1 MSSANRLEGN
11 IEPQKEGEVPHK
23 PILSKFA
30 KIKVFL
36 KKNWAVLLILLLTI
50 SSFIVLQAVKNDLQ
64 SKTGEQADFKGGE
77 TPDLAKEN
85 KAKEEAQT
93 QIDRVGAAGQANNQI
108 NETKT
113 MEADSNELVQFSMA
127 NAYKKTQ
134 YNEVQKVA
142 VAKQDTIKI
151 IEKNDIRVVRQKN
164 NTHVFA
170 AKSKRDKTN
179 FKVSKYEI
187 IPETEGF
194 NTVVVSSK
202 KSVENTGNKE
212 FTSPKRY
219 YKAVVYGN
227 QTVRSG
233 SQVRIRLLESL
244 TVDGQTIPPNSLC
257 TGIAILGS
265 NRVTIALTSVQV
277 HGQQMSIKSIV
288 FDKDLLPGIA
298 FSNETEVQQS
308 IRQQRNSGI
317 DQASNDV
324 INNIPQI
331 GGTAGAALSTG
342 VGVINGISKSI
353 RYGGVQKHI
362 GEITL
367 EEGYRVFIQQ

>member
-1 MSSANRLEGN
+1 MSSANRLEEN
-11 IEPQKEGEVPHK
+11 QEAQKEVEVPHK
-23 PILSKFA
+23 PVLSRFA
-30 KIKVFL
+30 KIKVFF
-36 KKNWAVLLILLLTI
+36 KKNWVVLLILLSTI
-50 SSFIVLQAVKNDLQ
+50 SSYIVLQGVKNGLQ
-64 SKTGEQADFKGGE
+64 SKAGEQAGFKSGE

-85 KAKEEAQT
+85 KAKEEAQKKT
-93 QIDRVGAAGQANNQI
+93 DRVGAAEANNQTD
-108 NETKT
+108 ETKPL
-113 MEADSNELVQFSMA
+113 EADTIQFVRFSMA

-134 YNEVQKVA
+134 YNGVQKVA
-142 VAKQDTIKI
+142 VTKQDTIKI
-151 IEKNDIRVVRQKN
+151 VEKNDVRAVKPKY
-164 NTHVFA
+164 NTQVFA
-170 AKSKRDKTN
+170 AKSKREKI
-179 FKVSKYEI
+179 KVSKNKI
-187 IPETEGF
+187 MPETEGF

-202 KSVENTGNKE
+202 KSAENTVNKE

-244 TVDGQTIPPNSLC
+244 IVDGQTIPSNSLC

-265 NRVTIALTSVQV
+265 NRVAIALTSVQV
-277 HGQQMSIKSIV
+277 HGQSVSIKNIV
-288 FDKDLLPGIA
+288 FDKDLLPGVA

>member
-1 MSSANRLEGN
+1 MSSANRLEEN
-11 IEPQKEGEVPHK
+11 QEAQKEVEVPHE
-23 PILSKFA
+23 PVLSRFA

-50 SSFIVLQAVKNDLQ
+50 SSFIVLQVIKNGLQ
-64 SKTGEQADFKGGE
+64 AKTGTQTDFKGVDS
-77 TPDLAKEN
+77 PDLVEEN

-93 QIDRVGAAGQANNQI
+93 KMDRVGAANQANNQTD
-108 NETKT
+108 ETKP
-113 MEADSNELVQFSMA
+113 MQADTTQPVQFSMS

-134 YNEVQKVA
+134 LKVQQVA
-142 VAKQDTIKI
+142 VTKQDTIKI
-151 IEKNDIRVVRQKN
+151 IEKNDIRAVRPKN
-164 NTHVFA
+164 NTQVFA
-170 AKSKRDKTN
+170 AKSKREKI
-179 FKVSKYEI
+179 KVSKNEI

-202 KSVENTGNKE
+202 KSAGNTGNKE
-212 FTSPKRY
+212 LATPKRY
-219 YKAVVYGN
+219 YKAVIYGN

-277 HGQQMSIKSIV
+277 HGQSLSIKSIV

-342 VGVINGISKSI
+342 VGVINGISRSI
-353 RYGGVQKHI
+353 RYGGVQKHT

-367 EEGYRVFIQQ
+367 EEGYSVFIQQ

>member
-1 MSSANRLEGN
+1 MSSANRLEEN
-11 IEPQKEGEVPHK
+11 QEAQKEVEVPHQ
-23 PILSKFA
+23 PVLSRFA

-50 SSFIVLQAVKNDLQ
+50 SSFIVLQVIKNGLQ
-64 SKTGEQADFKGGE
+64 AKTGTQTDFKGVDS
-77 TPDLAKEN
+77 PDLVEEN
-85 KAKEEAQT
+85 KAKEEAQKKT
-93 QIDRVGAAGQANNQI
+93 DRVGAAEANNQTD
-108 NETKT
+108 NTKPLGT
-113 MEADSNELVQFSMA
+113 DTAQFVRFSMA

-134 YNEVQKVA
+134 VNVQQVA
-142 VAKQDTIKI
+142 VTKQDTIKTV
-151 IEKNDIRVVRQKN
+151 EKKEVKAVKPKN
-164 NTHVFA
+164 NTQVFT
-170 AKSKRDKTN
+170 AKSKREKIKGSN
-179 FKVSKYEI
+179 NAML
-187 IPETEGF
+187 PETEGF
-194 NTVVVSSK
+194 NTVVISSR
-202 KSVENTGNKE
+202 KSAENAPNKE

-219 YKAVVYGN
+219 YKAVIYGN

-233 SQVRIRLLESL
+233 SQVRIRLVESL
-244 TVDGQTIPPNSLC
+244 TLEGQAIPKNSLC

-265 NRVTIALTSVQV
+265 NRVSIALTSVQV
-277 HGQQMSIKSIV
+277 HGQSLSIKSIV

-342 VGVINGISKSI
+342 VGVINGISRSI
-353 RYGGVQKHI
+353 RYGGVQKHT

-367 EEGYRVFIQQ
+367 EEGYSVFIQQ

>member
-1 MSSANRLEGN
+1 MSSANRLEEN
-11 IEPQKEGEVPHK
+11 QEAQKEVEVPHQ
-23 PILSKFA
+23 PVLSRFA

-50 SSFIVLQAVKNDLQ
+50 SSFIVLQVIKNGLQ
-64 SKTGEQADFKGGE
+64 AKTGTQTDFKGVDS
-77 TPDLAKEN
+77 PDLVEEN
-85 KAKEEAQT
+85 KAKEEAQKKT
-93 QIDRVGAAGQANNQI
+93 DRVGAAEANNQTD
-108 NETKT
+108 NTKPLGT
-113 MEADSNELVQFSMA
+113 DTAQFVRFSMA

-134 YNEVQKVA
+134 VNVQQVA
-142 VAKQDTIKI
+142 VTKQDTIKTV
-151 IEKNDIRVVRQKN
+151 EKKEVRAVKPKN
-164 NTHVFA
+164 NTQVFTV
-170 AKSKRDKTN
+170 KSKREKIKGLN
-179 FKVSKYEI
+179 NAML
-187 IPETEGF
+187 PETEGF
-194 NTVVVSSK
+194 NTVVISSR
-202 KSVENTGNKE
+202 KSAENAPNKE

-219 YKAVVYGN
+219 YKAVIYGN

-265 NRVTIALTSVQV
+265 NRVAIALTSVQV
-277 HGQQMSIKSIV
+277 HGQQMSIKNIV

-298 FSNETEVQQS
+298 FTNETEMQKS

-317 DQASNDV
+317 DQASNDAF
-324 INNIPQI
+324 NAIPQI

-353 RYGGVQKHI
+353 RYGGVQKNI

>member
-1 MSSANRLEGN
+1 MSSANRLEEN
-11 IEPQKEGEVPHK
+11 QEAQKEVEIPLK
-23 PILSKFA
+23 PILSRFA

-64 SKTGEQADFKGGE
+64 TKTGEQTDFKAGE
-77 TPDLAKEN
+77 SPDLVKDN
-85 KAKEEAQT
+85 KAKEEAQKRT
-93 QIDRVGAAGQANNQI
+93 DRVGAAEANNQTD
-108 NETKT
+108 ETKPL
-113 MEADSNELVQFSMA
+113 EADTAQFVRFSMA

-134 YNEVQKVA
+134 YNEVKKVE

-151 IEKNDIRVVRQKN
+151 IEKNDIRAVRPKN
-164 NTHVFA
+164 NTQVFA
-170 AKSKRDKTN
+170 SKSKREKI
-179 FKVSKYEI
+179 KVSKNEI

-202 KSVENTGNKE
+202 KSAGNTGNKE
-212 FTSPKRY
+212 LATPKRY
-219 YKAVVYGN
+219 YKAVIYGN

-277 HGQQMSIKSIV
+277 HGQSLSIKSIV

-298 FSNETEVQQS
+298 FTNETEVQQS

-342 VGVINGISKSI
+342 VGVINGISRSI
-353 RYGGVQKHI
+353 RYGGVQKHT

-367 EEGYRVFIQQ
+367 EEGYCVFIQQ

>member
-1 MSSANRLEGN
+1 MSSANRLEEN
-11 IEPQKEGEVPHK
+11 QEAQKEVEIPNK
-23 PILSKFA
+23 PILSRFA

-50 SSFIVLQAVKNDLQ
+50 SSYIVLQSVKNDLQ
-64 SKTGEQADFKGGE
+64 SKTGEQAGFKSGE

-113 MEADSNELVQFSMA
+113 MEADSNELVQFSMV

-134 YNEVQKVA
+134 SNEVQKVA
-142 VAKQDTIKI
+142 VTKQDTIKI
-151 IEKNDIRVVRQKN
+151 VEKNDMRVVRPKN
-164 NTHVFA
+164 NTQIFA
-170 AKSKRDKTN
+170 AKSKREKI
-179 FKVSKYEI
+179 KVSKNEI
-187 IPETEGF
+187 IPDTEGF

-202 KSVENTGNKE
+202 KSVENTTNKE

-257 TGIAILGS
+257 TGIALLGS

-353 RYGGVQKHI
+353 RYGGVQKNI

>member
-1 MSSANRLEGN
+1 
-11 IEPQKEGEVPHK
+11 
-23 PILSKFA
+23 
-30 KIKVFL
+30 
-36 KKNWAVLLILLLTI
+36 
-50 SSFIVLQAVKNDLQ
+50 
-64 SKTGEQADFKGGE
+64 
-77 TPDLAKEN
+77 
-85 KAKEEAQT
+85 
-93 QIDRVGAAGQANNQI
+93 
-108 NETKT
+108 
-113 MEADSNELVQFSMA
+113 MEADSNELVRFSMA

-134 YNEVQKVA
+134 VNVQKVA
-142 VAKQDTIKI
+142 VTKQDTIKI
-151 IEKNDIRVVRQKN
+151 VEKNDMRVVRPKY

-170 AKSKRDKTN
+170 AKSKREKI
-179 FKVSKYEI
+179 KVAKNEI
-187 IPETEGF
+187 IPENEGF

-202 KSVENTGNKE
+202 KSVENTDNKE
-212 FTSPKRY
+212 FAPPKRY
-219 YKAVVYGN
+219 YKAVIYGN
-227 QTVRSG
+227 QTVKSG

-244 TVDGQTIPPNSLC
+244 IVDGQTIPPNSLC

-367 EEGYRVFIQQ
+367 EEGYKVFIQQ

>member
-1 MSSANRLEGN
+1 MSSANRLEEN
-11 IEPQKEGEVPHK
+11 QEAQKEVEIPQK
-23 PILSKFA
+23 PILSRFA

-36 KKNWAVLLILLLTI
+36 KKNWAVLLILLSTI
-50 SSFIVLQAVKNDLQ
+50 SSYIVLQAVKNDLQ

-77 TPDLAKEN
+77 TPDLAKDN
-85 KAKEEAQT
+85 KAKEEAQA

-127 NAYKKTQ
+127 NAYQKTQ
-134 YNEVQKVA
+134 SNEVKKVA
-142 VAKQDTIKI
+142 IAKQDTIKI
-151 IEKNDIRVVRQKN
+151 IEKNDVRAVKQKN
-164 NTHVFA
+164 NTQVFA
-170 AKSKRDKTN
+170 AKSKREKI
-179 FKVSKYEI
+179 KVSKNEI
-187 IPETEGF
+187 MSENEGF

-202 KSVENTGNKE
+202 KSAENTPNKE
-212 FTSPKRY
+212 FTSSKRY
-219 YKAVVYGN
+219 YKAVIYGN

-257 TGIAILGS
+257 TGIALLGS

-298 FSNETEVQQS
+298 FTNETEIQQS

-331 GGTAGAALSTG
+331 GGTAGVALSTG

>member
-1 MSSANRLEGN
+1 MSSANRLEEN
-11 IEPQKEGEVPHK
+11 QEAQKEVEIPHK
-23 PILSKFA
+23 PVLSRFA

-36 KKNWAVLLILLLTI
+36 KKNWAVLLILVLTI
-50 SSFIVLQAVKNDLQ
+50 SSFIVLQAAKDDLQ
-64 SKTGEQADFKGGE
+64 TKAGQQADFKAGE
-77 TPDLAKEN
+77 TPDLVKDN
-85 KAKEEAQT
+85 KAKEDAQKKT
-93 QIDRVGAAGQANNQI
+93 DRVGAAEANNQTDE
-108 NETKT
+108 NKPLEEDTT
-113 MEADSNELVQFSMA
+113 QFVRFSMSD
-127 NAYKKTQ
+127 AYKKTQ
-134 YNEVQKVA
+134 YNEMQKVA

-151 IEKNDIRVVRQKN
+151 IEKNDIRAVRPKN
-164 NTHVFA
+164 NTQVFA
-170 AKSKRDKTN
+170 AKSKRDKIN
-179 FKVSKYEI
+179 FKVSKNEI
-187 IPETEGF
+187 IPENEGF
-194 NTVVVSSK
+194 NTMVISSK
-202 KSVENTGNKE
+202 KSVENTTNKE
-212 FTSPKRY
+212 FSSPKRY
-219 YKAVVYGN
+219 YKAVIYGN

-244 TVDGQTIPPNSLC
+244 IVDGQSIPSNSLC

-265 NRVTIALTSVQV
+265 NRVAIALTSVQV

-298 FSNETEVQQS
+298 FSNETEMQQS

-331 GGTAGAALSTG
+331 GGTVGAALSTG

>member
-1 MSSANRLEGN
+1 MSSANRLEEN
-11 IEPQKEGEVPHK
+11 QEAQKEVEIPYK
-23 PILSKFA
+23 PILSRFA

-36 KKNWAVLLILLLTI
+36 KKNWALLLILLLTI
-50 SSFIVLQAVKNDLQ
+50 SSFIVLQAAKNGLQ
-64 SKTGEQADFKGGE
+64 SKAGEQADFKAGE
-77 TPDLAKEN
+77 TPDLVKDN
-85 KAKEEAQT
+85 KAKEEAQKKT
-93 QIDRVGAAGQANNQI
+93 DRVGAAEANIQTD
-108 NETKT
+108 ETK
-113 MEADSNELVQFSMA
+113 AVQTDTTQFVPFSMA
-127 NAYKKTQ
+127 DVYKKTQ

-151 IEKNDIRVVRQKN
+151 IEKKDVRAAKLKN
-164 NTHVFA
+164 NTQVFT
-170 AKSKRDKTN
+170 AKSKRDKIN
-179 FKVSKYEI
+179 FKISKNEI
-187 IPETEGF
+187 MPETQGF
-194 NTVVVSSK
+194 NTVVISSK
-202 KSVENTGNKE
+202 KTGENTSNKE
-212 FTSPKRY
+212 FAPSKRY
-219 YKAVVYGN
+219 YKAVIYGN

-244 TVDGQTIPPNSLC
+244 TKDGQTIPPNSLC

-265 NRVTIALTSVQV
+265 NRVAIALTSVQV
-277 HGQQMSIKSIV
+277 HGEQIGIKSIV

-298 FSNETEVQQS
+298 FTNESEVKQS

-317 DQASNDV
+317 DQASNDA
-324 INNIPQI
+324 INSIPQI

>member
-1 MSSANRLEGN
+1 MSSANRLEEN
-11 IEPQKEGEVPHK
+11 QEAQKEVEIPHK
-23 PILSKFA
+23 PIMSRFA

-50 SSFIVLQAVKNDLQ
+50 SSFIVLQAAKNDLQ

-85 KAKEEAQT
+85 KEKEEAQT

-134 YNEVQKVA
+134 SNEVQKVA
-142 VAKQDTIKI
+142 VTKQDTIKI
-151 IEKNDIRVVRQKN
+151 VEKNDIRVVRPKY

-170 AKSKRDKTN
+170 AKSKREKI
-179 FKVSKYEI
+179 KVPKNEI
-187 IPETEGF
+187 IPENEGF
-194 NTVVVSSK
+194 NTVVVSAK
-202 KSVENTGNKE
+202 KSVENIGNKE
-212 FTSPKRY
+212 FAPPKHY

-244 TVDGQTIPPNSLC
+244 IVDGQTIPSNSLC

-265 NRVTIALTSVQV
+265 NRVAIALTSVQV
-277 HGQQMSIKSIV
+277 HGQQMSIKNIV

-298 FSNETEVQQS
+298 FTNETEMQKS

-353 RYGGVQKHI
+353 RYGGVQKNI

>member
-1 MSSANRLEGN
+1 MSSANRLEEN
-11 IEPQKEGEVPHK
+11 QEAQKEVEIPHK
-23 PILSKFA
+23 PILSRFA

-50 SSFIVLQAVKNDLQ
+50 SSFIVLQSVKNDLQ
-64 SKTGEQADFKGGE
+64 SKTGEQAGFKSGE

-113 MEADSNELVQFSMA
+113 MEADSNELVRFSMA

-134 YNEVQKVA
+134 VNVQKVA
-142 VAKQDTIKI
+142 VTKQDTIKI
-151 IEKNDIRVVRQKN
+151 VEKNDMRAVKPKN
-164 NTHVFA
+164 NTQVFT
-170 AKSKRDKTN
+170 AKSKREKI
-179 FKVSKYEI
+179 KVAKNEI
-187 IPETEGF
+187 IPENEGF

-202 KSVENTGNKE
+202 KSVENSDNKE
-212 FTSPKRY
+212 FAPPKRY
-219 YKAVVYGN
+219 YKAVIYGN

-244 TVDGQTIPPNSLC
+244 IVDGQTIPPNSLC

-298 FSNETEVQQS
+298 FTNESEVKQS

-353 RYGGVQKHI
+353 RYGGVQKNI

>member
-1 MSSANRLEGN
+1 MSSANRLEEN
-11 IEPQKEGEVPHK
+11 QEAQKEVEIPHK
-23 PILSKFA
+23 PILSRFA

-50 SSFIVLQAVKNDLQ
+50 SSFIVLQSVKNDLQ
-64 SKTGEQADFKGGE
+64 SKTGEQAGFKSGE

-85 KAKEEAQT
+85 KAKEEAQA

-134 YNEVQKVA
+134 SNEVRKVA
-142 VAKQDTIKI
+142 VTKQDTIKI
-151 IEKNDIRVVRQKN
+151 VEKNDMRVVRPKN
-164 NTHVFA
+164 NTQVFA
-170 AKSKRDKTN
+170 AKSKREKI
-179 FKVSKYEI
+179 KVSKNEI
-187 IPETEGF
+187 IPENEGF

-202 KSVENTGNKE
+202 KSAENTPNKE
-212 FTSPKRY
+212 FATPKRY
-219 YKAVVYGN
+219 YKAVIYGN

-233 SQVRIRLLESL
+233 SQVRIRLLESFII
-244 TVDGQTIPPNSLC
+244 DGQTIPTNSLC

-265 NRVTIALTSVQV
+265 NRVAIALTSVQV
-277 HGQQMSIKSIV
+277 HGLQMSIKSIV

-298 FSNETEVQQS
+298 FTNETEVQQS

>member
-1 MSSANRLEGN
+1 MSSANKLEEN
-11 IEPQKEGEVPHK
+11 QEAQKEVEVPHQ
-23 PILSKFA
+23 PVLSRFA

-50 SSFIVLQAVKNDLQ
+50 SSFIVLQVIKNGLQ
-64 SKTGEQADFKGGE
+64 AKTGTQTDFKGVDS
-77 TPDLAKEN
+77 PDLVEEN
-85 KAKEEAQT
+85 KAKEEAQKKT
-93 QIDRVGAAGQANNQI
+93 DRVGAAEANNQTD
-108 NETKT
+108 NTKPLGT
-113 MEADSNELVQFSMA
+113 DTAQFVRFSMA

-134 YNEVQKVA
+134 VNVQQVA
-142 VAKQDTIKI
+142 VTKQDTIKTV
-151 IEKNDIRVVRQKN
+151 EKKEVRAVKPKN
-164 NTHVFA
+164 NTQVFT
-170 AKSKRDKTN
+170 AKSKREKIKGSN
-179 FKVSKYEI
+179 NAML
-187 IPETEGF
+187 PETEGF
-194 NTVVVSSK
+194 NTVVISSR
-202 KSVENTGNKE
+202 KSAENAPNKE

-219 YKAVVYGN
+219 YKAVIYGN

-233 SQVRIRLLESL
+233 SQVRIRLVESL
-244 TVDGQTIPPNSLC
+244 TLEGQAIPKNSLC

-265 NRVTIALTSVQV
+265 NRVSIALTSVQV
-277 HGQQMSIKSIV
+277 HGQSLSIKSIV

-298 FSNETEVQQS
+298 FTNETEVQQS

-342 VGVINGISKSI
+342 VGVINGISRSI
-353 RYGGVQKHI
+353 RYGGVQKNI

>member
-1 MSSANRLEGN
+1 MSSANRLEEN
-11 IEPQKEGEVPHK
+11 QEAQKEVEIPQK
-23 PILSKFA
+23 PILSRFA

-36 KKNWAVLLILLLTI
+36 KKNWAVLLILLSTI
-50 SSFIVLQAVKNDLQ
+50 SSYIVLQAVKNDLQ

-77 TPDLAKEN
+77 TPDLAKDN
-85 KAKEEAQT
+85 KAKEEAQA

-127 NAYKKTQ
+127 NAYQKTQ
-134 YNEVQKVA
+134 SNEVKKVA
-142 VAKQDTIKI
+142 IAKQDTIKI
-151 IEKNDIRVVRQKN
+151 IEKNDVRAVKQKN
-164 NTHVFA
+164 NTQVFA
-170 AKSKRDKTN
+170 AKSKREKI
-179 FKVSKYEI
+179 KVSKNEI
-187 IPETEGF
+187 MSENEGF

-202 KSVENTGNKE
+202 KSAENTPNKE
-212 FTSPKRY
+212 FTSSKRY
-219 YKAVVYGN
+219 YKAVIYGN

-257 TGIAILGS
+257 TGIALLGS

-298 FSNETEVQQS
+298 FTNETEIQQS

-331 GGTAGAALSTG
+331 GGTAGVALSTG

-353 RYGGVQKHI
+353 RYGGVQKNI

>member
-1 MSSANRLEGN
+1 MSSANRLEEN
-11 IEPQKEGEVPHK
+11 QEAQKEVEIPHK
-23 PILSKFA
+23 PILSRFA

-85 KAKEEAQT
+85 KEKEEAQT

-108 NETKT
+108 NKTKT

-134 YNEVQKVA
+134 SNEVQKVA
-142 VAKQDTIKI
+142 VTKQDTIKI
-151 IEKNDIRVVRQKN
+151 VEKNDMRVVRPN
-164 NTHVFA
+164 YNTHVFA
-170 AKSKRDKTN
+170 AKSKREKI
-179 FKVSKYEI
+179 KVSKNEI
-187 IPETEGF
+187 IPENEGF

-202 KSVENTGNKE
+202 KSAENTPNKE

-219 YKAVVYGN
+219 YKAVIYGN

-265 NRVTIALTSVQV
+265 NRVAIALTSVQV
-277 HGQQMSIKSIV
+277 HGQQMSIKNIV

-298 FSNETEVQQS
+298 FTNETEMQKS

-317 DQASNDV
+317 DQASNDAF
-324 INNIPQI
+324 NAIPQI

-353 RYGGVQKHI
+353 RYGGVQKNI

>member
-1 MSSANRLEGN
+1 MSSANRLEEK
-11 IEPQKEGEVPHK
+11 EPQKEGE
-23 PILSKFA
+23 ILPQPVTSGFVRV
-30 KIKVFL
+30 KVFL
-36 KKNWAVLLILLLTI
+36 KKNWVVLLILLLTI
-50 SSFIVLQAVKNDLQ
+50 SSYIVLQAVKNDLQ

-85 KAKEEAQT
+85 KAQEETQT
-93 QIDRVGAAGQANNQI
+93 KTDRVGTANQANNQTDV
-108 NETKT
+108 TKP
-113 MEADSNELVQFSMA
+113 MQADSNELVQFSMA

-134 YNEVQKVA
+134 VNVQKVA
-142 VAKQDTIKI
+142 VTKQDTIQTVAKK
-151 IEKNDIRVVRQKN
+151 EVRAVKPKNKTQL
-164 NTHVFA
+164 FA
-170 AKSKRDKTN
+170 AKSKREKIKILKN
-179 FKVSKYEI
+179 EI
-187 IPETEGF
+187 TPETEGF
-194 NTVVVSSK
+194 NTIVVSSK
-202 KSVENTGNKE
+202 KSAENTTNKE

-233 SQVRIRLLESL
+233 SQVRIRLLESFII
-244 TVDGQTIPPNSLC
+244 DGQTIPPNSLC

-265 NRVTIALTSVQV
+265 NRVSIALTSVQV
-277 HGQQMSIKSIV
+277 HGQSVSIKSIV

-298 FSNETEVQQS
+298 FTNETEIQQN

>member
-1 MSSANRLEGN
+1 MYSANRLEEN
-11 IEPQKEGEVPHK
+11 IEPQKEVEVPHK
-23 PILSKFA
+23 PVLSRFV
-30 KIKVFL
+30 KINVFL

-50 SSFIVLQAVKNDLQ
+50 SCFIVLQAVKNGLK
-64 SKTGEQADFKGGE
+64 SKIGTQTDFKAGD
-77 TPDLAKEN
+77 TPDLAKDN

-93 QIDRVGAAGQANNQI
+93 QTDRVGAAEASNQTD
-108 NETKT
+108 ETKSIQ
-113 MEADSNELVQFSMA
+113 ADTTQLVGFSMA

-134 YNEVQKVA
+134 VKVQQIGIS
-142 VAKQDTIKI
+142 KQDTIKMV
-151 IEKNDIRVVRQKN
+151 EKTDDRAVKPKN
-164 NTHVFA
+164 STQVFIS
-170 AKSKRDKTN
+170 KSKKEKI
-179 FKVSKYEI
+179 KVLKNEI
-187 IPETEGF
+187 IPETDGF

-202 KSVENTGNKE
+202 KSAEKPLTKE
-212 FTSPKRY
+212 IAPTKHY

-233 SQVRIRLLESL
+233 SQVRIRLLESFM
-244 TVDGQTIPPNSLC
+244 VDGQIIPQNSLC

-265 NRVTIALTSVQV
+265 NRVSIALTSVQV
-277 HGQQMSIKSIV
+277 HGQSVSIKSIV

-298 FSNETEVQQS
+298 FTNETEVQQS

>member
-1 MSSANRLEGN
+1 MSSANRLEKN
-11 IEPQKEGEVPHK
+11 QETQKQDEVPHK
-23 PILSKFA
+23 PVLSRFV
-30 KIKVFL
+30 KINVFL

-50 SSFIVLQAVKNDLQ
+50 SSFIVLRAVKNNLH
-64 SKTGEQADFKGGE
+64 SKTGEQADFKAGE
-77 TPDLAKEN
+77 TPDLAKDN

-93 QIDRVGAAGQANNQI
+93 QTDRVGAAEANNQTD
-108 NETKT
+108 ETKPL
-113 MEADSNELVQFSMA
+113 EADTTQFVRFSMA
-127 NAYKKTQ
+127 DAYKKTQ
-134 YNEVQKVA
+134 SSEVKKVA

-151 IEKNDIRVVRQKN
+151 VDKKEVRAVKPTN
-164 NTHVFA
+164 NTHIFP
-170 AKSKRDKTN
+170 AKSKREKI
-179 FKVSKYEI
+179 KVSNKEI
-187 IPETEGF
+187 LPETEGF
-194 NTVVVSSK
+194 NTVVLSSK
-202 KSVENTGNKE
+202 KSAEKPLAKE
-212 FTSPKRY
+212 IAPTKRY
-219 YKAVVYGN
+219 YKAVIYGN

-244 TVDGQTIPPNSLC
+244 TVDGQIIPPNSLC
-257 TGIAILGS
+257 TGIALLGS
-265 NRVTIALTSVQV
+265 NRVSIALTSVQV
-277 HGQQMSIKSIV
+277 HGQSVSIKSIV